1 MIDFSMPPALQAL
14 RQRIHGFVCDTVLP
28 YERDPRITAHGPSE
42 ELRTDLV
49 NAARQAGLLTIQAPV
64 SFGGMGLSHLEMA
77 VALEASGWSILGPVA
92 MNCAAPDE
100 GNMAMLAKVASPQ
113 QQERWLRPM
122 IDGKFR
128 SCFAMTEPG
137 GTGSDPKQLLTVATP
152 DGDGFVI
159 NGRKWLISGAAH
171 AQLWIIMATVDNPA
185 GPSGATLFLVPHD
198 TPGIMI
204 EKVMNTIDSG
214 FVEGHA
220 IVRFENLRVTKDMLL
235 GEVGRAF
242 KYAQVR
248 LAPARL
254 THCMRWL
261 GAATRAHGIALE
273 YARRRT
279 AFGKPIGEH
288 EGVGFML
295 ADNEIALHQC
305 RLSIWHTAWLLDQ
318 GQDCRIETSRVKT
331 MVSEE
336 LFKVADRCV
345 QVLGGQ
351 GISDETVVA
360 WIYRD
365 MRAFRI
371 YDGPSEVHKFAIARH
386 LMAKGSDMDMPAGHT
401 VF

>member
-1 MIDFSMPPALQAL
+1 MIDFQLPPHLIEL
-14 RQRIHGFVCDTVLP
+14 RNRIHGFVRDKIIP
-28 YERDPRITAHGPSE
+28 YETDPRVTAHGPNE
-42 ELRTDLV
+42 NLRTELV
-49 NAARQAGLLTIQAPV
+49 GVARAAGLLTIQAPTR
-64 SFGGMGLSHLEMA
+64 FGGQNLSHMEIA

-92 MNCAAPDE
+92 MNCSAPDE
-100 GNMAMLAKVASPQ
+100 GNMAMLAKVASPA

-122 IDGKFR
+122 VEGKFR

-137 GTGSDPKQLLTVATP
+137 GTGSDPRQLLTTATP
-152 DGDGFVI
+152 NGGDFII

-171 AQLWIIMATVDNPA
+171 AQLWIIMAQVENA
-185 GPSGATLFLVPHD
+185 NGPNGATLFLVPHD
-198 TPGIMI
+198 TPGIII

-220 IVRFENLRVTKDMLL
+220 IVRFENLRVTADMLL

-261 GAATRAHGIALE
+261 GAATRAHSIAID
-273 YARRRT
+273 YARKRT

-318 GQDCRIETSRVKT
+318 GHDCRIETSRVKT
-331 MVSEE
+331 FVSEE

-351 GISDETVVA
+351 GITDETVVA

-365 MRAFRI
+365 MRAFRL

-386 LMAKGSDMDMPAGHT
+386 LMGKGTDMEMPA
-401 VF
+401 

>member
-1 MIDFSMPPALQAL
+1 MIDFALPPHLVEL
-14 RQRIHGFVCDTVLP
+14 RQRIHAFVKDKIIP
-28 YERDPRITAHGPSE
+28 YEQDPRVTSHGPNE
-42 ELRTDLV
+42 ALRKELV
-49 NAARQAGLLTIQAPV
+49 GVARNAGLLTIQAPRKY
-64 SFGGMGLSHLEMA
+64 GGMELSHVEMA
-77 VALEASGWSILGPVA
+77 VALESSGWSILGPVA
-92 MNCAAPDE
+92 MNCSAPDE
-100 GNMAMLAKVASPQ
+100 GNMAMLEKVASAEQ
-113 QQERWLRPM
+113 KERWLRPM
-122 IDGKFR
+122 IEGKFR

-137 GTGSDPKQLLTVATP
+137 GTGSDPRQLLTVAKP

-159 NGRKWLISGAAH
+159 NGRKWLISGASHAH
-171 AQLWIIMATVDNPA
+171 LWIIMAQVENPA
-185 GPSGATLFLVPHD
+185 GPNGATLFLVPHD
-198 TPGIMI
+198 TPGIII
-204 EKVMNTIDSG
+204 EKVMNTVDSG

-220 IVRFENLRVTKDMLL
+220 IVRFENLRVTPDMLL

-261 GAATRAHGIALE
+261 GAATRAHSIAID

-318 GQDCRIETSRVKT
+318 GHDARIETSRVKT
-331 MVSEE
+331 IVSEE

-345 QVLGGQ
+345 QVLGGH
-351 GISDETVVA
+351 GISDETVIA

-371 YDGPSEVHKFAIARH
+371 YDGPSEVHKYAIARH
-386 LMAKGSDMDMPAGHT
+386 LMGKGTDMEIPA
-401 VF
+401 